1 MNLKDEGID
10 IGLALA
16 GLMGAILTSS
26 RQQQSLTATVAS
38 LLGGAA
44 SANYVTPLVLKLAN
58 LDGHDFGY
66 AIAFLLGFLGLR
78 AVENLANKLIPS
90 TIPKDASEHST
101 KPRRK

>member
-10 IGLALA
+10 LGLALA
-16 GLMGAILTSS
+16 GFFGAILTSQ
-26 RQQQSLTATVAS
+26 REQKSLPAMVAS

-58 LDGHDFGY
+58 LDGHEFGY

-78 AVENLANKLIPS
+78 AVESIANKIF
-90 TIPKDASEHST
+90 TTDAHQHTS
-101 KPRRK
+101 KPRGK

>member
-10 IGLALA
+10 LGLALA
-16 GLMGAILTSS
+16 GLFGAIMTSS
-26 RQQQSLTATVAS
+26 KQQQNLPATIAS

-44 SANYVTPLVLKLAN
+44 SANYITPLVLKMAN

-78 AVENLANKLIPS
+78 AVENLANKMIPS
-90 TIPKDASEHST
+90 NDAHQHTSKSRG
-101 KPRRK
+101 K

>member
-10 IGLALA
+10 VGLAMA
-16 GLMGAILTSS
+16 GLFGAILTSS
-26 RQQQSLTATVAS
+26 RQQQSLAATVAS

-44 SANYVTPLVLKLAN
+44 SANYITPLVLKMAN

-78 AVENLANKLIPS
+78 AVENLANKLIP
-90 TIPKDASEHST
+90 TDAHQHDN
-101 KPRRK
+101 KPRSK

>member
-10 IGLALA
+10 LGLALA

-90 TIPKDASEHST
+90 TPSTDASEHVN

>member
-10 IGLALA
+10 LGLALA
-16 GLMGAILTSS
+16 GLFGAIMTSS
-26 RQQQSLTATVAS
+26 KQQQSLPATIAS

-44 SANYVTPLVLKLAN
+44 SANYITPLVLKMAN

-78 AVENLANKLIPS
+78 AVENLANKMIPS
-90 TIPKDASEHST
+90 NDAHQHAS
-101 KPRRK
+101 KPRGK